1 MPVNITS
8 PQDAEWLMAQE
19 VQAACG
25 IRCTATDEAE
35 QEREAH
41 AQFVQ
46 TGCMPS
52 GDVAWLH
59 TMSIDVWAGESPD
72 YASAWDAALKVS
84 GALAGIGIDSTHGF
98 RAVEITNIYKN
109 PSASHPDVP
118 RVTIAANTVLRG
130 IAAI

>member
-1 MPVNITS
+1 VPVNVTS

-35 QEREAH
+35 QERDPH

-46 TGCMPS
+46 TGCTTS
-52 GDVAWLH
+52 GEVAWLH

-72 YASAWDAALKVS
+72 YAAAWDAALKVS
-84 GALAGIGIDSTHGF
+84 GALAKIGIDSAHGF
-98 RAVEITNIYKN
+98 RAVEITTYTKTR
-109 PSASHPDVP
+109 P
-118 RVTIAANTVLRG
+118 RRTQTCRA
-130 IAAI
+130 